1 MSRVK
6 GDDRTWEEV
15 GQHYGDPVVAI
26 GPCPEATCGNT
37 PYLTLEMADKLYRTG
52 ATFYCPAGHSQS
64 WPGKKKR
71 DEVKAA
77 QRKAEQAKADA
88 EHAAAMRE
96 IAERTCPWPTCDG
109 RVLASPRGLRQHMV
123 KAHGA
128 PWVSPLLEVEEVG
141 QVLNGRDPA
150 DVVR

>member
-1 MSRVK
+1 MAENFQYID
-6 GDDRTWEEV
+6 G
-15 GQHYGDPVVAI
+15 
-26 GPCPEATCGNT
+26 CATCGVNWYM
-37 PYLTLEMADKLYRTG
+37 PRQLYNQRYEDG
-52 ATFYCPAGHSQS
+52 CTFFCPNGHRNVY
-64 WPGKKKR
+64 PGRKKM
-71 DEVKAA
+71 DEVAA
-77 QRKAEQAKADA
+77 AKRKAKQAEADA

-128 PWVSPLLEVEEVG
+128 PWASPELDIEDVG

-150 DVVR
+150 DVVN